1 MKYNFLANPLVK
13 RITGMKNAN
22 FHILLLNILLLF
34 SRKKMRPTPESCL
47 IGVIFLITLFVNS
60 QSRVMLDRFWVDA
73 GEPNVITKPLLIK
86 DAIEAKKASIQPPQ
100 NHLLNPKKISAF
112 EPYPK

>member
-1 MKYNFLANPLVK
+1 
-13 RITGMKNAN
+13 
-22 FHILLLNILLLF
+22 
-34 SRKKMRPTPESCL
+34 MRPTPESYL
-47 IGVIFLITLFVNS
+47 LGVIFLITLFVNS

-73 GEPNVITKPLLIK
+73 GEPNVITKPILIR